1 MKTITGAT
9 HLIILAAAT
18 AVFATTA
25 FAQTQKNYT
34 SGTINVTPAN
44 VSTTTL
50 NGVINS
56 ISGTAVVNIT
66 APNVRVTTVS
76 GGTLNV
82 GATSGTAGSVPTTVT
97 TLSGGRVTVNT
108 TGALTLTAGSSV
120 RAVPITNNGTVIFN
134 MTVGGTYVGVIS
146 GRGGLQ
152 KTGPAGLILTGA
164 NTYTGVT
171 TVSAGT
177 LRGNTTSLRG
187 PIVNNALL
195 QFDQASSGTYAGVIS
210 GTGELQ
216 KIGEGVLTLTGA
228 NTYTGR
234 TGVSFGTL
242 RGNTTSLRGPIVNN
256 ALLQFNQVSTGTYAG
271 VISGTG
277 ELQKIGAGVL
287 TLTGV
292 NTYTGRTGVSD
303 GVLSGTTES
312 LPVGGAIVNQAVF
325 QFDQENVGTYT
336 GVMSGGGIL
345 RKAGSGSV
353 SFTGANSYI
362 GATEINAGA
371 LFVEGN
377 QEAAT
382 GALTTASGATLGG
395 KGIIGGATTIASGG
409 SHRIGASA
417 SDNQAGYQT
426 FTSALTYAA
435 GSQAFWRLMDN
446 TTVPETAGIQNFD
459 QVGVGTR
466 LTVSPTATFN
476 LAFNTPGS
484 STVRWSDTFWEADK
498 LDADG
503 WLVFS
508 ASEILP
514 PTARVLKISA
524 AGQDVFN
531 INQTDWLDSEGVP
544 LSVARPGY
552 TFAFY
557 KDQAA
562 GELYLNYIYGTN

>member
-1 MKTITGAT
+1 MKTITGT
-9 HLIILAAAT
+9 SHLIILAAAT

-34 SGTINVTPAN
+34 SGVINVTPAN

-82 GATSGTAGSVPTTVT
+82 GATSGTAGSTRTTVT

-108 TGALTLTAGSSV
+108 AGFLILTAGSSV
-120 RAVPITNNGTVIFN
+120 KAVAITNNGRVVFNQTVS
-134 MTVGGTYVGVIS
+134 GTYAGVIS
-146 GRGGLQ
+146 GQGALQ
-152 KTGPAGLILTGA
+152 KTGAATLILTGA
-164 NTYTGVT
+164 NTYTGLT
-171 TVSAGT
+171 TVSEGT
-177 LRGNTTSLRG
+177 LRGDTTSLRG
-187 PIVNNALL
+187 AIVNNALL
-195 QFDQASSGTYAGVIS
+195 QFNQASAGTYAGVIS
-210 GTGELQ
+210 GTGQ
-216 KIGEGVLTLTGA
+216 
-228 NTYTGR
+228 
-234 TGVSFGTL
+234 
-242 RGNTTSLRGPIVNN
+242 
-256 ALLQFNQVSTGTYAG
+256 
-271 VISGTG
+271 
-277 ELQKIGAGVL
+277 LQKIGAGVL

-292 NTYTGRTGVSD
+292 NTYTGMTGVSD
-303 GVLSGTTES
+303 GVLSGNTTS
-312 LPVGGAIVNQAVF
+312 LRGQIVNNAVV
-325 QFDQENVGTYT
+325 QFNEANSGTYA
-336 GVMSGGGIL
+336 GAMSGTGTL
-345 RKAGSGSV
+345 LKAGLGSV
-353 SFTGANSYI
+353 SFSGANSYT
-362 GATEINAGA
+362 GATQINAGT
-371 LFVEGN
+371 LFIEGD

-426 FTSALTYAA
+426 FTNALTYAA
-435 GSQAFWRLMDN
+435 GSQAFWRLTAN
-446 TTVPETAGIQNFD
+446 TTVPETAGSQNFD
-459 QVGVGTR
+459 QVGVGTS

-484 STVRWSDTFWEADK
+484 STVDWSNNFWDAAK

-524 AGQDVFN
+524 AGQDVFTLN
-531 INQTDWLDSEGVP
+531 PASEWRDSQGVL
-544 LSVARPGY
+544 LSEARPGY

-562 GELYLNYIYGTN
+562 GELYLNYIYSN

>member
-34 SGTINVTPAN
+34 SGVINVTPAN

-82 GATSGTAGSVPTTVT
+82 GATSGAAGSTRTTVT

-108 TGALTLTAGSSV
+108 AGFLILTAGSSV
-120 RAVPITNNGTVIFN
+120 KAVAITNNGRVVFNQTVS
-134 MTVGGTYVGVIS
+134 GTYAGVIS
-146 GRGGLQ
+146 GQGALQ
-152 KTGPAGLILTGA
+152 KTGPATLILTGA
-164 NTYTGVT
+164 NTYTGLT
-171 TVSAGT
+171 TVNEGT
-177 LRGNTTSLRG
+177 LRGDTTSLPG
-187 PIVNNALL
+187 DIHNNALV
-195 QFDQASSGTYAGVIS
+195 QFNQASAGTYAGVIF
-210 GTGELQ
+210 GTGQLQ
-216 KIGEGVLTLTGA
+216 KIGAGVLTLTGA
-228 NTYTGR
+228 NTYTG
-234 TGVSFGTL
+234 L
-242 RGNTTSLRGPIVNN
+242 
-256 ALLQFNQVSTGTYAG
+256 
-271 VISGTG
+271 
-277 ELQKIGAGVL
+277 
-287 TLTGV
+287 
-292 NTYTGRTGVSD
+292 TGVSD
-303 GVLSGTTES
+303 GVLSGNTTS
-312 LPVGGAIVNQAVF
+312 LRGEIVNNAVV
-325 QFDQENVGTYT
+325 QFNEANSGTYA
-336 GVMSGGGIL
+336 GVMSGTGTL
-345 RKAGSGSV
+345 LKAGLGSV
-353 SFTGANSYI
+353 SFSGTNSYT
-362 GATEINAGA
+362 GVTQINAGT
-371 LFVEGN
+371 LFIEGD
-377 QEAAT
+377 QQAAT
-382 GALTTASGATLGG
+382 GAVTTASGATLGG

-409 SHRIGASA
+409 SHRIGASE

-459 QVGVGTR
+459 QVGVGTS

-484 STVRWSDTFWEADK
+484 STVKWSDTFWDADK

-514 PTARVLKISA
+514 PTAAVLKISA
-524 AGQDVFN
+524 PGQDVFTLN
-531 INQTDWLDSEGVP
+531 PASEWLDSEGVL